1 MFEIENYVHHLA
13 TEITITIGWDIGDR
27 TNPGYTATVQ
37 TQDAECNWGNPE
49 TIILDDV
56 DVDENILGLSEIV
69 GYFSTK
75 FLPQEFHDLDRW
87 EFDAC
92 EIAKIQLPVESLAE
106 PDPEPTHKPKPKI
119 TAQTLSPANAL
130 WNYALWNDCD
140 HLCVDVPDG
149 VSTISCKLSDG
160 RQITFGF
167 TPYETGGIP
176 KCIDI
181 RDTGNPL
188 GDRMGTGSKQY
199 RQVCNGFSGS
209 STAFRS
215 SKIEKPIT
223 LLSLIIH

>member
-1 MFEIENYVHHLA
+1 MSFEIQKYLSKNA
-13 TEITITIGWDIGDR
+13 TEITIKIGWDIGDR
-27 TNPGYTATVQ
+27 TNPGYTATVH
-37 TQDAECNWGNPE
+37 TQDADCNWGDPE
-49 TIILDDV
+49 TIIL
-56 DVDENILGLSEIV
+56 DENILGLSEIV

-75 FLPQEFHDLDRW
+75 YLPQEFHDLERW
-87 EFDAC
+87 EFYPD
-92 EIAKIQLPVESLAE
+92 EIAKIQIPVECLAE
-106 PDPEPTHKPKPKI
+106 PDPEPEPKPKI

-149 VSTISCKLSDG
+149 ISTISCKLSDG

-167 TPYETGGIP
+167 TPYELNGIP

-188 GDRMGTGSKQY
+188 EESLGTNSKQY
-199 RQVCNGFSGS
+199 RQVCNGFSGGG
-209 STAFRS
+209 TAFRS